1 MNLIKRAWWDESGVA
16 LNEYALLLIAIL
28 AILIA
33 AVVGFSSRL
42 GEAFSASGNSATRL

>member
-1 MNLIKRAWWDESGVA
+1 MDLLKRAWRDESGVA

-33 AVVGFSSRL
+33 AIVGFSNRL
-42 GEAFSASGNSATRL
+42 GEAFSASGNSASRL

>member
-1 MNLIKRAWWDESGVA
+1 MDLLRRAWQDESGVA

-33 AVVGFSSRL
+33 AIVGFSGRL